1 MRNLNRRIQLQIESL
16 EDRTVPST
24 VSPFATDRLLVTFN
38 DSTANTNN
46 IAALTHLPSERSVAS
61 LGLGIYR
68 VELNSGV
75 DLGQAITLYSAQ
87 PGVRSVTRD
96 SIISVAQTPNDPRL
110 SELWSLP
117 KISAAQGWNVST
129 GTGQTVVAVI
139 DTGVDYNHPDL
150 AANIWTNTIDGATNG
165 LHGYDFS
172 SNDTNPMDES
182 GHGTHVAGIIGATG
196 NNGVGV
202 TGVAQHTRIMALR
215 FMDANGNGYTSDA
228 VRAMDY
234 AINHGAKIINESWG
248 GSAPDPTLAAA
259 IERARAA
266 GVIVVI
272 AAGNE
277 QSNNDTTASYPASY
291 ARQSNN
297 VVAVA
302 STDSSDRLSW
312 FSNYGTQTVA
322 IAAPGENIL
331 STAMGGGYITK
342 SGTSMAAPVI
352 SGALSLLWDL
362 HPTWSYAQ
370 VLDKLK
376 ISVDSLSSLS
386 GRVTSNGRINLAK
399 LLDASSVVPPV
410 PPVAV
415 PPVTVPPV
423 VSSPPASPTA
433 PGLRWTGGGPK
444 VVSAVFSGSSGSFN
458 TVRVTFDK
466 KINAPT
472 FTASDVVLTGPNGVI
487 TVTRVTAV
495 ANSNSS
501 VFDIT
506 FGSQTTAGT
515 YSMSVGPDI
524 WDVLAKRMDQNGN
537 GINGEAGDR
546 FTTSAKLGTTSPP
559 VSPPPTS
566 SSRRSYAAT
575 RTNVPIADQRT
586 TRVNFEVTDSFTV
599 ANLTV
604 NLDIA
609 HTRMADLEIRLR
621 APDGR
626 TVTLF
631 NRRNL
636 SLSGVTFD
644 DNAATSLAVNSLTQ
658 GATVRPEEV
667 LARFRGHATKGTW
680 TLEVFDL
687 FAKNTGTVTSAS
699 LSFSTT

>member
-1 MRNLNRRIQLQIESL
+1 MRNQNRRIQLQIEAL
-16 EDRTVPST
+16 EDRTVPSA
-24 VSPFATDRLLVTFN
+24 VPSFAADRLLVTFH
-38 DSTANTNN
+38 DSTANVSN
-46 IAALTHLPSERSVAS
+46 IASLTHLPTEKSVAS

-75 DLGQAITLYSAQ
+75 DLGHAVTLYAAQ

-96 SIISVAQTPNDPRL
+96 SIISVAQIPNDPRL
-110 SELWSLP
+110 GELWSLP
-117 KISAAQGWNVST
+117 KISAAQGWNVTT
-129 GTGQTVVAVI
+129 GTGQTIVAVI

-150 AANIWTNTIDGATNG
+150 AANMWTNTIDGATNG

-172 SNDTNPMDES
+172 SNDANPMDES
-182 GHGTHVAGIIGATG
+182 GHGTHVAGTIGATG

-202 TGVAQHTRIMALR
+202 TGIAQRTRIMALR

-248 GSAPDPTLAAA
+248 GSAPDATLAAA

-302 STDSSDRLSW
+302 STDSNDRLSW

-322 IAAPGENIL
+322 VAAPGESIL
-331 STAMGGGYITK
+331 STALGGGYITK
-342 SGTSMAAPVI
+342 SGTSMAAPVV
-352 SGALSLLWDL
+352 SGALSLLWDR
-362 HPTWSYAQ
+362 HPTWSYTQ

-376 ISVDSLSSLS
+376 VSVDSPGSLT
-386 GRVTSNGRINLAK
+386 GRVTTNGRINLAK
-399 LLDASSVVPPV
+399 LLDAPSAV

-415 PPVTVPPV
+415 PPVTLPPV
-423 VSSPPASPTA
+423 VSSPPATPAA
-433 PGLRWTGGGPK
+433 PVLRWTGGGPK
-444 VVSAVFSGSSGSFN
+444 VVSAVFGGSSGSFN

-466 KINAPT
+466 KINAPS
-472 FTASDVVLTGPNGVI
+472 FTATDVVLAGPNGAI

-506 FGSQTTAGT
+506 FGSQTTPGT
-515 YSMSVGPDI
+515 YTVSVGPDI

-537 GINGEAGDR
+537 GTNGEAGDR
-546 FTTSAKLGTTSPP
+546 FTTSAKLGSATPPP
-559 VSPPPTS
+559 VSPPPAPS
-566 SSRRSYAAT
+566 GRRSYAAAKS
-575 RTNVPIADQRT
+575 NVPIADRRT
-586 TRVNFEVTDSFTV
+586 TRVNFEVTDAFTV

-604 NLDIA
+604 NLDVT

-631 NRRNL
+631 NRRNV

-644 DNAATSLAVNSLTQ
+644 DNAATSLAANSLTK
-658 GATVRPEEV
+658 GAAVRPEEV
-667 LARFRGHATKGTW
+667 LAGFRGHATKGTW
-680 TLEVFDL
+680 TLEIFDL
-687 FAKNTGTVTSAS
+687 FAKNTGTVKSAS